1 MSDKNKIN
9 EINDFLVSIIVE
21 RKDLLNTIIV
31 EMNNTI
37 KNTLKIDFQ
46 YNYDEFCH
54 DYLIAVREFF
64 ERHPDVDYTDINM
77 VNFYT
82 NIIINELFVK
92 IKMKYGKN
100 DRTKNNG

>member
-1 MSDKNKIN
+1 MSDENKI
-9 EINDFLVSIIVE
+9 EQINDFLVSIIVE
-21 RKDLLNTIIV
+21 RKDLLNRIIE

-37 KNTLKIDFQ
+37 RDTLKINFQ
-46 YNYDEFCH
+46 YTYDDFCK
-54 DYLIAVREFF
+54 DYLSTAKDFF
-64 ERHPDVDYTDINM
+64 ERHPDVDYTDMNM

-100 DRTKNNG
+100 DGTKSNG